1 MARQQAEE
9 AGPASAS
16 ASPCRSSR
24 IALRVRRNRAGRMTK
39 ITPSRSRPSATAVRY
54 SCALLDAETMIVRAR
69 RAAGPLV
76 RQVGRNLRFGVH
88 RAPTAQPAAGK
99 LRFDF
104 GLRGG

>member
-16 ASPCRSSR
+16 SSTCRSSR
-24 IALRVRRNRAGRMTK
+24 IAFRVRRNRAGRMTK
-39 ITPSRSRPSATAVRY
+39 ITLSRSRPAANAARY
-54 SCALLDAETMIVRAR
+54 SCALLDDATMIVRAE
-69 RAAGPLV
+69 RAGDRSPL
-76 RQVGRNLRFGVH
+76 RSAATCASAST
-88 RAPTAQPAAGK
+88 APRPPQPAAGK

>member
-1 MARQQAEE
+1 MAQQQAEQG
-9 AGPASAS
+9 GPARAS
-16 ASPCRSSR
+16 SSTCRSSR
-24 IALRVRRNRAGRMTK
+24 IAFRVRRNRAGRVTQM
-39 ITPSRSRPSATAVRY
+39 TPSRSRPAANAARY

-88 RAPTAQPAAGK
+88 RAPTAQPAAGG